1 MRFQIKCL
9 FGMRKGIEV
18 PELMVAWDEHSIDAN
33 PQGFYD
39 DIEKSKKSWGD
50 ELVTSRLIS
59 VDINED
65 ELVAMFEEKSIS
77 GKISKEE
84 E

>member
-1 MRFQIKCL
+1 MSLQIRCL
-9 FGMRKGIEV
+9 FGLRKEVEV

-33 PQGFYD
+33 CAGFD
-39 DIEKSKKSWGD
+39 EDVEKAKKSWGD
-50 ELVTSRLIS
+50 ELVESRLIS
-59 VDINED
+59 IHINED
-65 ELVAMFEEKSIS
+65 ELVAMFEEQELN